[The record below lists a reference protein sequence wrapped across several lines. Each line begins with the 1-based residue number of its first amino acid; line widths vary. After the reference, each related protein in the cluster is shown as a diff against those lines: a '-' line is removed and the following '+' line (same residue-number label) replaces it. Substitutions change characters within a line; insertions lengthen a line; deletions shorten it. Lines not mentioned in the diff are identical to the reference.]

1 MPDGGL
7 SPSRSAFL
15 ELKEERQLVRE
26 GFEFLDEK
34 RVILAQEMLKR
45 LEAWKKARDRYDALH
60 EKAAVALVRALGR
73 HGLDGLGIY
82 PVARIEHAETDIR
95 ETRFL
100 GVNLLDGG
108 LAGVAEMG
116 NGPIY
121 EGERGNGANPYLD
134 KNKANPHLAPNPS
147 PEAERCREAFSALVP
162 LAFELA
168 VMRASLE
175 RLVAE
180 YIRTERRARALENV
194 VLPEI
199 EDSLS
204 FMDEQLEAMDQ
215 EEAIRVRNAGH

>member
-1 MPDGGL
+1 MPEAGL

-34 RVILAQEMLKR
+34 RVILAQEMLRR
-45 LEAWKKARDRYDALH
+45 LAEWREARTRYDELH
-60 EKAAVALVRALGR
+60 EQAAAALARAVGR

-82 PVARIEHAETDIR
+82 PAVPLDEAELKLT
-95 ETRFL
+95 EARFL
-100 GVNLLDGG
+100 GVNLLDGQFD
-108 LAGVAEMG
+108 
-116 NGPIY
+116 P
-121 EGERGNGANPYLD
+121 GEQD
-134 KNKANPHLAPNPS
+134 APPPAVNPS
-147 PEAERCREAFSALVP
+147 PEAERCREAFAALVP
-162 LAFELA
+162 LGFELA

-175 RLVAE
+175 RLVRE

-199 EDSLS
+199 EHSLR

-215 EEAIRVRNAGH
+215 EEAIRVRNAAR

>member
-1 MPDGGL
+1 MPDAGL

-45 LEAWKKARDRYDALH
+45 LEAWKKARERYDSLH
-60 EKAAVALVRALGR
+60 EEAAVALVRALGR
-73 HGLDGLGIY
+73 HGLDGIGIY
-82 PVARIEHAETDIR
+82 PVARIEEAETDIR

-108 LAGVAEMG
+108 LAGGAEMG
-116 NGPIY
+116 IGPISGS
-121 EGERGNGANPYLD
+121 EPGAGNGANP
-134 KNKANPHLAPNPS
+134 HLAVNPS

>member
-1 MPDGGL
+1 MPEAGL

-34 RVILAQEMLKR
+34 RVILAQEMLRR
-45 LEAWKKARDRYDALH
+45 LKAWKAARERYDALH
-60 EKAAVALVRALGR
+60 EEAAAALARAAGR
-73 HGLDGLGIY
+73 HGLDGLGVY
-82 PVARIEHAETDIR
+82 PVVRMENAALPLK

-100 GVNLLDGG
+100 GVNLLDGEFD
-108 LAGVAEMG
+108 AGH
-116 NGPIY
+116 
-121 EGERGNGANPYLD
+121 GEKEARPPPAV
-134 KNKANPHLAPNPS
+134 NPS
-147 PEAERCREAFSALVP
+147 PEAERCREAFAALVP
-162 LAFELA
+162 LGFELA

-175 RLVAE
+175 RLVRE

-199 EDSLS
+199 EHSLR

>member
-1 MPDGGL
+1 MPESGL
-7 SPSRSAFL
+7 SPTRSAFL

-45 LEAWKKARDRYDALH
+45 LQAWRKARDEYNALH
-60 EKAAVALVRALGR
+60 DTAAGALARALGR
-73 HGLDGLGIY
+73 HGMDGIGIY
-82 PVARIEHAETDIR
+82 PTVRMEHAEVR
-95 ETRFL
+95 LSEHRFL
-100 GVNLLDGG
+100 GVNLLDGEFD
-108 LAGVAEMG
+108 AGWKKGTV
-116 NGPIY
+116 PIS
-121 EGERGNGANPYLD
+121 GANGDSPRISP
-134 KNKANPHLAPNPS
+134 AVNPS

-162 LAFELA
+162 LALEMA

-175 RLVAE
+175 RLIRE

-199 EDSLS
+199 EGSLR

-215 EEAIRVRNAGH
+215 EEAIRVRNAGR

>member
-1 MPDGGL
+1 MADAGL

-15 ELKEERQLVRE
+15 ELKEERQVVRE

-45 LEAWKKARDRYDALH
+45 LKAWRAARDRYDALH
-60 EKAAVALVRALGR
+60 EQAAAAMARAVGR

-82 PVARIEHAETDIR
+82 PAERMNAAAVTLR

-100 GVNLLDGG
+100 GVMLLDGRFDDG
-108 LAGVAEMG
+108 WG
-116 NGPIY
+116 
-121 EGERGNGANPYLD
+121 D
-134 KNKANPHLAPNPS
+134 DAPSPPSAVNPS
-147 PEAERCREAFSALVP
+147 PEAERCRAAFAALVP
-162 LAFELA
+162 LAVELA

-199 EDSLS
+199 EGSLR

-215 EEAIRVRNAGH
+215 EEAIRVRNAGR

>member
-1 MPDGGL
+1 MAELGL

-45 LEAWKKARDRYDALH
+45 LAAWKEARARYDAMH
-60 EKAAVALVRALGR
+60 EKAAAALARALGR
-73 HGLDGLGIY
+73 HGLDGIGIY
-82 PVARIEHAETDIR
+82 PAPRMENAAASVK

-100 GVNLLDGG
+100 GVNLLDGSFDPG
-108 LAGVAEMG
+108 WESGGGRPRPQAV
-116 NGPIY
+116 
-121 EGERGNGANPYLD
+121 
-134 KNKANPHLAPNPS
+134 NPS

-162 LAFELA
+162 MAVELA
-168 VMRASLE
+168 IMRASLE
-175 RLVAE
+175 RLVRE

-199 EDSLS
+199 EHSLR

-215 EEAIRVRNAGH
+215 EEAIRVRNAGR

>member
-1 MPDGGL
+1 MPESGL
-7 SPSRSAFL
+7 SPTRSAFL

-45 LEAWKKARDRYDALH
+45 LEAWRAARARYDALH
-60 EKAAVALVRALGR
+60 EDAAAALARALGR

-82 PVARIEHAETDIR
+82 PVVRMENASVQVQ

-100 GVNLLDGG
+100 GVHLLDGKFAPG
-108 LAGVAEMG
+108 WAEDADASGAATGTLARHFSPGKQPSPPAVS
-116 NGPIY
+116 
-121 EGERGNGANPYLD
+121 
-134 KNKANPHLAPNPS
+134 PS

-162 LAFELA
+162 LAVELA

-175 RLVAE
+175 RLIRE

-199 EDSLS
+199 EGSLR

-215 EEAIRVRNAGH
+215 EEAIRVRNAGR

>member
-1 MPDGGL
+1 MPAAGL

-34 RVILAQEMLKR
+34 RVILAQEMLRR
-45 LEAWKKARDRYDALH
+45 LADWKAARARYDALH
-60 EKAAVALVRALGR
+60 EEAAAALARAVGR

-82 PVARIEHAETDIR
+82 PAVPLENAALPLK

-100 GVNLLDGG
+100 GVNLLDGTFD
-108 LAGVAEMG
+108 AGAG
-116 NGPIY
+116 
-121 EGERGNGANPYLD
+121 EGVP
-134 KNKANPHLAPNPS
+134 APAVNPS
-147 PEAERCREAFSALVP
+147 PEAERCREAFAALLP
-162 LAFELA
+162 LGFELA

-175 RLVAE
+175 RLVRE

-199 EDSLS
+199 EHSLA

-215 EEAIRVRNAGH
+215 EEAIRVRNAAR

>member
-1 MPDGGL
+1 MPESGL
-7 SPSRSAFL
+7 SPTRSAFL

-34 RVILAQEMLKR
+34 RVILAQEMLRR
-45 LEAWKKARDRYDALH
+45 LSAWRAARERYDALH
-60 EKAAVALVRALGR
+60 ESAAAALVRALGR

-82 PVARIEHAETDIR
+82 PVLRMENASAALREH
-95 ETRFL
+95 RFL
-100 GVNLLDGG
+100 GVNLLDGSFLEG
-108 LAGVAEMG
+108 WDENARRPLAV
-116 NGPIY
+116 
-121 EGERGNGANPYLD
+121 
-134 KNKANPHLAPNPS
+134 NPS
-147 PEAERCREAFSALVP
+147 PEAERCREAFGALVP

-175 RLVAE
+175 RLIAE

-199 EDSLS
+199 EGSLR

-215 EEAIRVRNAGH
+215 EEAIRVRNAGR

>member
-1 MPDGGL
+1 MPESGL
-7 SPSRSAFL
+7 SPTRSAFL

-45 LEAWKKARDRYDALH
+45 LDAWKAARARYDALQ
-60 EKAAVALVRALGR
+60 ERAAAALARALGR

-82 PVARIEHAETDIR
+82 PVVRMEHASVKVQ

-100 GVNLLDGG
+100 GVHLLDGTFTAG
-108 LAGVAEMG
+108 WTEDADKPAPAAGKLAEHFSPGKQQ
-116 NGPIY
+116 
-121 EGERGNGANPYLD
+121 NPP
-134 KNKANPHLAPNPS
+134 AVSPS

-162 LAFELA
+162 LAVELA

-175 RLVAE
+175 RLIRE

-199 EDSLS
+199 EGSLR

-215 EEAIRVRNAGH
+215 EEAIRVRNAGR

>member
-1 MPDGGL
+1 MPESGL
-7 SPSRSAFL
+7 SPTRSAFL

-34 RVILAQEMLKR
+34 RVILAQEMLRR
-45 LEAWKKARDRYDALH
+45 LQAWREARARYDAMH
-60 EKAAVALVRALGR
+60 ETAAAALARALGR

-82 PVARIEHAETDIR
+82 PVLRLEEASVALREH
-95 ETRFL
+95 RFL
-100 GVNLLDGG
+100 GVNLLDGAFDTG
-108 LAGVAEMG
+108 RDDRLA
-116 NGPIY
+116 
-121 EGERGNGANPYLD
+121 
-134 KNKANPHLAPNPS
+134 APPAVNPS
-147 PEAERCREAFSALVP
+147 PEAERCREAFSALLP
-162 LAFELA
+162 LAFEMA

-199 EDSLS
+199 EGSLR

-215 EEAIRVRNAGH
+215 EEAIRVRNAAR

>member
-1 MPDGGL
+1 MPESGL

-45 LEAWKKARDRYDALH
+45 LADWKAARDRYDALQD
-60 EKAAVALVRALGR
+60 EAAAALVRALGR
-73 HGLDGLGIY
+73 HGLDGIGIY
-82 PVARIEHAETDIR
+82 PAPRMESASMPLR
-95 ETRFL
+95 ELRFL
-100 GVNLLDGG
+100 GVNLL
-108 LAGVAEMG
+108 AGAFDAGWDEKHVRPPA
-116 NGPIY
+116 
-121 EGERGNGANPYLD
+121 A
-134 KNKANPHLAPNPS
+134 NPS

-162 LAFELA
+162 LAMELA

-175 RLVAE
+175 RLVRE

-199 EDSLS
+199 EGSLR

-215 EEAIRVRNAGH
+215 EEAIRVRNAAR

>member
-1 MPDGGL
+1 MPESGL
-7 SPSRSAFL
+7 SPTRSAFL

-34 RVILAQEMLKR
+34 RVILAQEMLRR
-45 LEAWKKARDRYDALH
+45 LQAWREARARYDAMH
-60 EKAAVALVRALGR
+60 ETAAAALARALGR

-82 PVARIEHAETDIR
+82 PVLRLEEASVALREH
-95 ETRFL
+95 RFL
-100 GVNLLDGG
+100 GVNLLDGAFDTG
-108 LAGVAEMG
+108 RDDRLVPPPAV
-116 NGPIY
+116 
-121 EGERGNGANPYLD
+121 
-134 KNKANPHLAPNPS
+134 NPS
-147 PEAERCREAFSALVP
+147 PEAERCREAFSALLP
-162 LAFELA
+162 LAFEMA

-199 EDSLS
+199 EGSLR

-215 EEAIRVRNAGH
+215 EEAIRVRNAAR

>member
-1 MPDGGL
+1 MPESGL
-7 SPSRSAFL
+7 SPTRSAFL

-45 LEAWKKARDRYDALH
+45 LRAWRAARERYDALH
-60 EKAAVALVRALGR
+60 ESAAAALVRALGR

-82 PVARIEHAETDIR
+82 PVLRMDNAAVALREH
-95 ETRFL
+95 RFL
-100 GVNLLDGG
+100 GVNLLDG
-108 LAGVAEMG
+108 AFS
-116 NGPIY
+116 
-121 EGERGNGANPYLD
+121 EGWDENARRPA
-134 KNKANPHLAPNPS
+134 AVNPS
-147 PEAERCREAFSALVP
+147 PEAERCREAFAALAP

-168 VMRASLE
+168 IMRASLE
-175 RLVAE
+175 RLIAE

-199 EDSLS
+199 EGSLR

-215 EEAIRVRNAGH
+215 EEAIRVRNAGR

>member
-1 MPDGGL
+1 MPEAGL

-45 LEAWKKARDRYDALH
+45 LAAWKVARDRYDALQ
-60 EKAAVALVRALGR
+60 EEAAAALVRALGR
-73 HGLDGLGIY
+73 HGLDGIGLY
-82 PVARIEHAETDIR
+82 PAPRMENASMPLR
-95 ETRFL
+95 ELRFL
-100 GVNLLDGG
+100 GVNLL
-108 LAGVAEMG
+108 AGAFDAGWDEKLVRPPA
-116 NGPIY
+116 
-121 EGERGNGANPYLD
+121 A
-134 KNKANPHLAPNPS
+134 NPS

-162 LAFELA
+162 LAMELA

-175 RLVAE
+175 RLVRE

-199 EDSLS
+199 EHSLR

-215 EEAIRVRNAGH
+215 EEAIRVRNAAR

>member
-1 MPDGGL
+1 MPDAGL

-15 ELKEERQLVRE
+15 ELKEERQVVRE

-45 LEAWKKARDRYDALH
+45 LRAWRQARDRYDALQ
-60 EKAAVALVRALGR
+60 EQAAAALARAVGR

-82 PVARIEHAETDIR
+82 PAERMNDAAVTLH

-100 GVNLLDGG
+100 GVMLLDGRFDDG
-108 LAGVAEMG
+108 WADDPPSPPPAV
-116 NGPIY
+116 
-121 EGERGNGANPYLD
+121 
-134 KNKANPHLAPNPS
+134 NPS

-162 LAFELA
+162 LAVELA

-199 EDSLS
+199 EGSLR

-215 EEAIRVRNAGH
+215 EEAIRVRNAGR